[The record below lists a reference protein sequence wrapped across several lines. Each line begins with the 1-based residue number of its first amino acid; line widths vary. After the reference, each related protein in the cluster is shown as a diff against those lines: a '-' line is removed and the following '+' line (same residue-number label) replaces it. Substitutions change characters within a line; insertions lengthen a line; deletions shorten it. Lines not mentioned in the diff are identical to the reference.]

1 MMAARRFK
9 VGKDFEIDM
18 KIKPT
23 NRSGILVAVGGSE
36 FLSLYMVNG
45 SIMFSTNNGGGPFTA
60 VFKPD
65 GYELTNGSWH
75 DVRAVKAG
83 PKVSLTINEIKGQSV
98 VGASHLYAADTNS
111 PLFIGGHP
119 EADELQFKI
128 DTEQNYAGCMKDI
141 VINGK
146 PFLEPEKLFGEI
158 SPCSSK

>member
-1 MMAARRFK
+1 MMAAKSFK
-9 VGKDFEIDM
+9 VGVKFEIDM
-18 KIKPT
+18 KIKPR

-45 SIMFSTNNGGGPFTA
+45 SIKFSTNNGGGPFTA

-65 GYELTNGSWH
+65 GYELTNGKWY
-75 DVRAVKAG
+75 DVRAVKTG
-83 PKVSLTINEIKGQSV
+83 PKVTLRINKKVGQRG
-98 VGASHLYAADTNS
+98 VGASHLYAADTDG
-111 PLFIGGHP
+111 PLYLGGHP
-119 EADELQFKI
+119 EADRLKL

-158 SPCSSK
+158 SPCS